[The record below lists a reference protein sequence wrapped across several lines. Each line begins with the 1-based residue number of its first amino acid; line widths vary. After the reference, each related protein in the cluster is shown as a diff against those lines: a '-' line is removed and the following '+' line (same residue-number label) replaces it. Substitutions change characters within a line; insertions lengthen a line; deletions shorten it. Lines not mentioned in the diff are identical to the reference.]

1 MFRCDRC
8 GENFA
13 RIDNLTRHINR
24 RYRCRP
30 KDQEDSET
38 SVNEEKK
45 LKFETNEEK
54 RPRYT
59 VKATDKDTSSDDDI
73 PEFDG
78 AEFCGDKPLR
88 RETLYKMMKMLKI
101 PRHRWERIASEEL
114 KYRQVKYTAIQQ
126 IPY

>member
-8 GENFA
+8 GEDFA

-38 SVNEEKK
+38 PVNEEKK

-54 RPRYT
+54 RLRYT
-59 VKATDKDTSSDDDI
+59 VKTPDKDTSSDNDI

-88 RETLYKMMKMLKI
+88 RETLYKMMKMLRI
-101 PRHRWERIASEEL
+101 P
-114 KYRQVKYTAIQQ
+114 
-126 IPY
+126 